1 MGDHQMGDQEDNARL
16 VPVTFATTTVPG
28 VRQHD
33 PLIVRQHDTLIKS
46 RFLESVG
53 KSQAAVEA
61 CCNGLQPGGGSSR
74 RTINPIIAHLIMASL
89 VCGSRS

>member
-1 MGDHQMGDQEDNARL
+1 MTTRWVTKRTTPYWCRPRCCFGM
-16 VPVTFATTTVPG
+16 PVTFATTTVPG
-28 VRQHD
+28 
-33 PLIVRQHDTLIKS
+33 VRQHDTLIKS

-61 CCNGLQPGGGSSR
+61 CCHGLQPGGGSSR